1 MNDFPNSEL
10 NPAVER
16 LHQTHEE
23 LERRVA
29 ERTDQLTT
37 AITVLQEEIGVREK
51 AEEALRK
58 SEERYALAVEGANDG
73 IWDRDFATDRTYYS
87 PRWKS
92 MLGYKDHE
100 ILNDREEWLS
110 RIHPEDSEMVKRHL
124 SDYLAGRVPAYQVEY
139 RLRHKDGSY
148 RWIHAKGACL
158 RDDQGRPYRMA
169 GSHADITEQKMLEQQ
184 LLQARKMESI
194 GLLAGGVAHEF
205 NNLLTAISGCCE
217 ELLETIAECDEVSRA
232 TVKMI
237 TSAVMEGAGLTRN
250 LLVFGRPQVI
260 CWKPVVINDVIAVAG
275 KLLARTLER
284 NIHVS
289 LDLCSG
295 TLAIMGDEGQIKQVL
310 VNLALNA
317 RDAMPSGGYLRIRTW
332 QMSMDADHARRH
344 GLDRSGS
351 YAVIS
356 VSDDGVGMDQMT
368 MDRVFEPFFTTK
380 EVGKGTGLGLSII
393 YGIIK
398 QHKGAITVDS
408 KPGEGAT
415 FTICLPLVEAEAI
428 LEKRSEKDPLP
439 VGTGTI
445 LVAEDEELVRHFL
458 RKMLVNAGYSV
469 ITAQDGEAAVVRFR
483 ENCDNISLVISD
495 VVMPKKS
502 GRELYDEICGIRPD
516 TRILFMSGYSKDM
529 IEKKGILGEYVHFI
543 TKPFTKKDMLD
554 KTRQI
559 LGGNQPGQ
567 GG

>member
-1 MNDFPNSEL
+1 MNDFRIAGQKLDEEKL
-10 NPAVER
+10 RQA
-16 LHQTHEE
+16 HDE
-23 LERRVA
+23 LEKRVA
-29 ERTDQLTT
+29 ERTHQLTT
-37 AITVLQEEIGVREK
+37 AISVLQEEIAVREQ
-51 AEEALRK
+51 AEESLRK

-92 MLGYKDHE
+92 MLGYEDHE

-158 RDDQGRPYRMA
+158 RDDGGRPYRMA
-169 GSHADITEQKMLEQQ
+169 GSHADITEQKKLEQQ

-217 ELLETIAECDEVSRA
+217 ELLETIAHHDEVSRA
-232 TVKMI
+232 TAKMI
-237 TSAVMEGAGLTRN
+237 MSAVTEGAGLTRN
-250 LLVFGRPQVI
+250 LLAFGRPQVI
-260 CWKPVVINDVIAVAG
+260 CWKPVVINDVVADTG
-275 KLLARTLER
+275 KLLAKTLER
-284 NIHVS
+284 NIHFS

-295 TLAIMGDEGQIKQVL
+295 NLAIMGDEGQIKQML
-310 VNLALNA
+310 VNLAINA
-317 RDAMPSGGYLRIRTW
+317 RDAMPSGGYLQIGTRQAT
-332 QMSMDADHARRH
+332 MDTEQARRH
-344 GLDRSGS
+344 GLEIPGS

-356 VSDDGVGMDQMT
+356 VCDNGVGMDQMT
-368 MDRVFEPFFTTK
+368 MDRAFEPFFTTK

-398 QHKGAITVDS
+398 QHNGAITVNS

-415 FTICLPLVEAEAI
+415 FTICLPLVEPGKSP
-428 LEKRSEKDPLP
+428 EKQPEKDPP
-439 VGTGTI
+439 PTGTETI

-458 RKMLVNAGYSV
+458 RKMLVNSGYTV
-469 ITAQDGEAAVVRFR
+469 ITAEDGETAVVKFR
-483 ENCDNISLVISD
+483 ENCDSISLVISD

-502 GRELYDEICGIRPD
+502 GREMYDEICGIKPD
-516 TRILFMSGYSKDM
+516 TKVLFISGYSKDM
-529 IEKKGILGEYVHFI
+529 MEKKGMVGEYVHFI
-543 TKPFTKKDMLD
+543 SKPFAKKDLLD
-554 KTRQI
+554 KTRHI
-559 LGGNQPGQ
+559 LGGNQPD
-567 GG
+567 